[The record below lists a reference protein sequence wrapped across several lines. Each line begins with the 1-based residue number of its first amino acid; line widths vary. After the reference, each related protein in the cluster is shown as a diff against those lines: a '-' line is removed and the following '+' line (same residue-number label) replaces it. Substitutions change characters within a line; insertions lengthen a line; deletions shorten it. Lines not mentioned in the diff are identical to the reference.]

1 MNMNLKL
8 RELLEEDSR
17 SNAEVARRLGMPT
30 GQALYSRLR
39 PESTPKVDFVA
50 ALLAELGY
58 TLAVVPSGSRL
69 PRGSFAVEPDFAYES
84 MPSRAVRSGKG
95 AQG

>member
-8 RELLEEDSR
+8 RELLEQDSR
-17 SNAEVARRLGMPT
+17 SNVEVARRLGMST

-39 PESTPKVDFVA
+39 PDSTPKVDFVA

-58 TLAVVPSGSRL
+58 TLAVVPSGAKL
-69 PRGSFAVEPDFAYES
+69 PRGSFAVEPDFEYES
-84 MPSRAVRSGKG
+84 MPARAVRGKG
-95 AQG
+95 GAR